1 MLIPFLSSLLSAVL
15 TLAVSASDAS
25 GITGESKGM
34 QMLVVTCTG
43 LIVVFL
49 VLIILIMVFK
59 LFGLFGKDKKK
70 SLPSSGAKKSLDSG
84 DVRLAVGPG
93 VDPAALP
100 PASGISEEVIAAI
113 SAAVAV
119 TLEGKPFAIRRVQ
132 RAQTGGRNAWANA
145 GVLESTRPF

>member
-1 MLIPFLSSLLSAVL
+1 MLIPFLSSLLN
-15 TLAVSASDAS
+15 AVSAADA
-25 GITGESKGM
+25 GKDPGKGM

-59 LFGLFGKDKKK
+59 LFGVFSKNKKK
-70 SLPSSGAKKSLDSG
+70 SLPSGAGKKSLDSG
-84 DVRLAVGPG
+84 APALSIKPG
-93 VDPAALP
+93 DPFAALP
-100 PASGISEEVIAAI
+100 APSGVSEEVIAAI

-119 TLEGKPFAIRRVQ
+119 TLDGKPFAIRRVQ